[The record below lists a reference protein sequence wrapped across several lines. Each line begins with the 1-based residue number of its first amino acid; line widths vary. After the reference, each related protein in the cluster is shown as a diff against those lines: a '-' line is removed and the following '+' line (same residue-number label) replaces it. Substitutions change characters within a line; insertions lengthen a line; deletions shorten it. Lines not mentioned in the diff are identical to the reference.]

1 MSRVDLAQSDLLFMH
16 NPQDTID
23 SIVSRFG
30 RERTEKLLQEHNV
43 TGILEALTESE
54 GRAIA
59 RFKSFDAFR
68 TRIAEEGHA
77 FFSRVNQET
86 LPADQVRLEPSPG
99 DLRSSFPW
107 AE

>member
-1 MSRVDLAQSDLLFMH
+1 MH